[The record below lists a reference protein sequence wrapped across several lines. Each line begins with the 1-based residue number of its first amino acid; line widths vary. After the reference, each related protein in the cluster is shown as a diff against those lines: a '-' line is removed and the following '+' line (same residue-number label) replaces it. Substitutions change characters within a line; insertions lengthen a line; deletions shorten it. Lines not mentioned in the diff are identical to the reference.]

1 MPQPHPRDS
10 DDGGRRRFAGIKEV
24 AARAGVSTSTASR
37 VLSGRGYSSAGSR
50 SRVLK
55 AAEELGYEPHI
66 GASALK
72 SQASQIVGVAIQD
85 MSNPFYV
92 DLVRGINEATHAA
105 SYVPLLF
112 DSEESSEREAE
123 ILRVMLRVRVAGVI
137 IAPSMTNLDLL
148 RRVQEHDIPIVQVDR
163 EAPGLSLDSV
173 LVDNFAGAYEATEHL
188 LRLGHTRVGVIA
200 GPPTLT
206 TGRQRLLGFEQAMR
220 DHGIELDPRYVKVS
234 DYRAYTGAALA
245 RELIEEQP
253 RPTAIF
259 AHNNVLAERLL
270 LALRDAGLR
279 VPDDIAVVGFDDVG
293 WARLVSPSLTVVR
306 QPAYTIGRMAAE
318 ILLRRLAGNQDPPV
332 QSLLKAELVLR
343 GSCGAQAAAD
353 ARPAHG

>member
-1 MPQPHPRDS
+1 MATLPPPHGK
-10 DDGGRRRFAGIKEV
+10 DGDGDGRRRFAGIREV
-24 AARAGVSTSTASR
+24 AALAGVSTSTASR
-37 VLSGRGYSSAGSR
+37 VLSGRGYSSDASR

-72 SQASQIVGVAIQD
+72 SQASPIVGVAIQD

-92 DLVRGINEATHAA
+92 DLVRGINAATRAA

-123 ILRVMLRVRVAGVI
+123 ILRVMLRVRVAGVL

-163 EAPGLSLDSV
+163 EAPGLASDSV

-188 LRLGHTRVGVIA
+188 LRLGHTRIGVIA
-200 GPPTLT
+200 GPPALT

-220 DHGIELDPRYVKVS
+220 DHGIEQDPRYVKVS
-234 DYRAYTGAALA
+234 DYRADTGAALA
-245 RELIEEQP
+245 RELISERP

-259 AHNNVLAERLL
+259 VHNNVLAERLL
-270 LALRDAGLR
+270 LALRDADLR
-279 VPDDIAVVGFDDVG
+279 APDDIAVLGFDDVG
-293 WARLVSPSLTVVR
+293 WAQLVSPSLTVVR

-318 ILLRRLAGNQDPPV
+318 MLLRRIAGNQDPPV
-332 QSLLKAELVLR
+332 QALLKAELIVR
-343 GSCGAQAAAD
+343 GSCGAPLGI
-353 ARPAHG
+353 RLP